1 MNEKKPVNSY
11 RTGATQPQK
20 SHSGLIAVLLAIII
34 LLGGLVSALGVMNI
48 HFFRMLQKEPEK
60 PDSVRFSQDTD
71 IGENPAV
78 SDDACEP
85 LAFGLTGFPLTARD
99 RLLFHLPAGIYITA
113 VAPDTPAYRQGVLP
127 GDVLLQVAGMDTGD
141 LDAFSA
147 AYACTKDSSQ
157 VKVLLLRDGRKTE
170 LTLTIEE

>member
-1 MNEKKPVNSY
+1 MNEKKPVTSY

-99 RLLFHLPAGIYITA
+99 RLLFNLPAGIYITA
-113 VAPDTPAYRQGVLP
+113 VAADTPAYRQGVLP
-127 GDVLLQVAGMDTGD
+127 GDVLLQLEGMDTGD

-147 AYACTKDSSQ
+147 AYACTQGTSK
-157 VKVLLLRDGRKTE
+157 VKLLLLRDGRKTE
-170 LTLTIEE
+170 LTLDTQE